1 LKTGCAIAVAAL
13 LILSGCGTPGSGG
26 LMLLGG
32 RRVLLTVDFQPGQT
46 IRYKFVSSRKI
57 AIDWDPNLESQ
68 ENRVQEMV
76 EELEMVVAYTPVE
89 VDPYGISTIRATCE
103 SVKVTRAG
111 GPSRRTFG
119 TDAVQTAQDRSFTI
133 KVDPRGRITDRSEL
147 KSLVQEMGK
156 SAFRQG
162 GNERRR
168 IKEPDM
174 IGDFVASQWF
184 LWDAVSS
191 IERPAQ
197 GVTPGQTWRSQ
208 LSVPTPMVM
217 RKGRDVTYRLDKV
230 RRADGARIAV
240 IKSKYT
246 LATAA
251 PSTWPVPY
259 SGRFQMS
266 GTFGF
271 LSAYEVS
278 DLKGQGQELFN
289 VDAGRVE
296 SYRQDYTMHLK
307 AGLPPIGIRANP
319 NIRIDQTLT
328 MERQ

>member
-1 LKTGCAIAVAAL
+1 MSI
-13 LILSGCGTPGSGG
+13 
-26 LMLLGG
+26 GG
-32 RRVLLTVDFQPGQT
+32 RRVLLTVDFQQGQT

-57 AIDWDPNLESQ
+57 RIDWDPNLESRAD
-68 ENRVQEMV
+68 RVQELS

-89 VDPYGISTIRATCE
+89 ADPYVVSTVRATCE

-111 GPSRRTFG
+111 GPGRRMLG
-119 TDAVQTAQDRSFTI
+119 TDAVQTAQGKTFTI
-133 KVDPRGRITDRSEL
+133 KVDPRGRIMDRSQL
-147 KSLVQEMGK
+147 RSLVQEMGK
-156 SAFRQG
+156 SAFRDTG
-162 GNERRR
+162 ERRR

-174 IGDFVASQWF
+174 IADFVASQWF

-191 IERPAQ
+191 IEEPAQ
-197 GVTPGQTWRSQ
+197 GVKPGRTWQSQ

-217 RKGRDVTYRLDKV
+217 RKARDVTYRLDKV
-230 RRADGARIAV
+230 RRTDGTRIAV
-240 IKSKYT
+240 IGSTYT
-246 LATAA
+246 LAKAA

-278 DLKGQGQELFN
+278 DLKGRGQELFN

-296 SYRQDYTMHLK
+296 SCRQDYTMQVK
-307 AGLPPIGIRANP
+307 AALPPMGIRANP
-319 NIRIDQTLT
+319 TIRIDQTLT